1 MEDADT
7 HAEPFTDNPNEPL
20 PIQSLPNW
28 LNAGLHPTLLHPRLA
43 TAISSMSTMTRLS
56 LRALAVMVETVLEM
70 AQYSSTATMATPHTV
85 VNAALD
91 LVRFCRHHAQWPLTD
106 WAYGLWQFSQSTVA
120 RYLPASSV
128 PLARMLENGSALGA
142 YIVYSSYTL
151 AEQFTLASFQVVST
165 TTRWSIRG
173 AEESVRLIDALFGST
188 ETSRALSAI
197 INLVYKEL
205 YDESDFHRLSQRAGH
220 ISAFSSLVKALTAFA
235 CLQWVTR
242 DKTSSRYR
250 LALVHRASLSL
261 EDGPGGLASPSDSTV
276 APTLPSRSNMSAFHN
291 FRDVESGELHET
303 GFVEGTPVIKENQG
317 TVYLNPVRPSSL
329 SSSPSDSDSPVGPDS
344 DYSDRTPGHRWS
356 LNQME
361 QDLLCQLTEM
371 DSRPEADHH
380 ISDNTTSPPLKR
392 THSLGVDGP
401 PSSRPNL
408 QRTPSHPAGYA
419 VYPSVTLRSTWASP
433 APGNG
438 LPNESALDTLLPSV
452 NLENPVASQSQTL
465 HQSIQATDDHP
476 ISPSASELRTP
487 IQPYPRHPLLTN
499 IARFIRYS
507 SAAYGD
513 RFMRIL
519 GISRRYSHSRHPA
532 QLKNSRDDSLQSGE
546 TRHRSGHSTPT
557 APPRLYTHSPGSRPT
572 WPSRRRS
579 FQQHQHHY
587 QYSRGRSR
595 LDRDVSQRPSHVN
608 HHAFATHID
617 VPMEAIL
624 YSSYIDLTTMYEN
637 KTKKMQA
644 ASVQSPKST
653 PRAEGHSISE
663 SKPSTGLGQR
673 LLGPWATQGSV
684 TSLPRPSLHALV
696 HYVSVDHHMS
706 AIVLTCRGTLGL
718 SDILTDLIFHYA
730 DVPLPYPDPAL
741 KVSSPNGKR
750 RLPPRYQTHAG
761 MLQSAQ
767 LLAESDSPVFRELKE
782 AMQSYPTYGL
792 LFCGHSLGGGVAA
805 LLAILWSRVVLR
817 TPEELAQGDEEYL
830 DQLQHSL
837 ATPNAPI
844 FTTQDT
850 QVELISIGHQQ
861 RLQDKTEQFPKIRLF
876 VTSPASGLPPNRP
889 IHCFAYGVPCV
900 SSTDLSV
907 YCRGLITSVVNDHDV
922 VPNLSL
928 GLLHDFKN
936 VATALASE
944 KDPLAERIVQRVVQT
959 LVRKKRVERT
969 TQFQQNTVRS
979 RRYISARKRAA
990 MGLPSPPSVSS
1001 IPYTSETKNSGIDEE
1016 NKDISLRLK
1025 RVAMMAESL
1034 PTRVHEYAD
1043 WFWSLIKTMRANMA
1057 NEKLYPPGDV
1067 YILGTVPNPSSL
1079 SPSSS
1084 ALSVASFPST
1094 YSSPSRSSELPFE
1107 KRSWSGYNLQ
1117 NDPTSA
1123 SPPVT
1128 AGRTPMALYRCLDVT
1143 TRFNEIDFHSQ
1154 MFTEHS
1160 PKRYEDNIASL
1171 LGEHFDS

>member
-7 HAEPFTDNPNEPL
+7 HAEPCTDNPNELSPL
-20 PIQSLPNW
+20 PSLPNW
-28 LNAGLHPTLLHPRLA
+28 INAGLHPTLLHPRLA
-43 TAISSMSTMTRLS
+43 EAISSMSTMTRLS

-70 AQYSSTATMATPHTV
+70 AQYSSAATMATPHTV

-142 YIVYSSYTL
+142 YMVYSSYTL
-151 AEQFTLASFQVVST
+151 AEQFTLAGFQVVST
-165 TTRWSIRG
+165 ATRWSIRG
-173 AEESVRLIDALFGST
+173 ADESVRLIDAIFGST

-242 DKTSSRYR
+242 DRTSSRYR
-250 LALVHRASLSL
+250 LALVHRASLPL
-261 EDGPGGLASPSDSTV
+261 ESGSGGLASASDSTL
-276 APTLPSRSNMSAFHN
+276 APTLPSQSNVSAFHN

-303 GFVEGTPVIKENQG
+303 GFVEGAPVTKEKQG
-317 TVYLNPVRPSSL
+317 AVHLHPVRPSSL
-329 SSSPSDSDSPVGPDS
+329 SSSPDSDSPVGPDS
-344 DYSDRTPGHRWS
+344 DYSGRPSGHQWS

-361 QDLLCQLTEM
+361 KDLLHQLTEM
-371 DSRPEADHH
+371 DSRPEKEHYSH
-380 ISDNTTSPPLKR
+380 SDTPFSPLKR
-392 THSLGVDGP
+392 THSLGADGP

-408 QRTPSHPAGYA
+408 RRTPSHPAGYA
-419 VYPSVTLRSTWASP
+419 VYPAVTPRSTRSSP
-433 APGNG
+433 APANG
-438 LPNESALDTLLPSV
+438 LAEESTPDTFHSSTD
-452 NLENPVASQSQTL
+452 LEEPVARQSELSPQPTETTEG
-465 HQSIQATDDHP
+465 QP
-476 ISPSASELRTP
+476 ISPLVSELRAP

-519 GISRRYSHSRHPA
+519 GINRRYSCSRRPL
-532 QLKNSRDDSLQSGE
+532 QRKPSQDDILQNGE
-546 TRHRSGHSTPT
+546 TRHRSDHSTPT
-557 APPRLYTHSPGSRPT
+557 ASSRSHTTPHGSRPT

-579 FQQHQHHY
+579 FQQRQHHY
-587 QYSRGRSR
+587 QYSRGWSR
-595 LDRDVSQRPSHVN
+595 LGRDISQRPSHVN
-608 HHAFATHID
+608 HHSFATHIN

-637 KTKKMQA
+637 KAKKLQTA
-644 ASVQSPKST
+644 GKQSANST
-653 PRAEGHSISE
+653 LRTEARSISE
-663 SKPSTGLGQR
+663 TEPAIGLGQR
-673 LLGPWATQGSV
+673 FLGPWATQGVV

-718 SDILTDLIFHYA
+718 SDVLTDLIFHYA

-741 KVSSPNGKR
+741 EISSAGEKR
-750 RLPPRYQTHAG
+750 RSPPRYQTHAG

-767 LLAESDSPVFRELKE
+767 LLAESDSPVFRELKD
-782 AMQSYPTYGL
+782 AMQRYPTYGL

-805 LLAILWSRVVLR
+805 LLAILWSRVVLQ
-817 TPEELAQGDEEYL
+817 TPEELAQGDKEYL
-830 DQLQHSL
+830 DHLQHAL
-837 ATPNAPI
+837 ATSNAPI

-850 QVELISIGHQQ
+850 QVELASTGHQQ
-861 RLQDKTEQFPKIRLF
+861 RLQKETEQQFPKVRLF

-900 SSTDLSV
+900 SSADLSV
-907 YCRGLITSVVNDHDV
+907 YCRGLITSVVNAHDV

-936 VATALASE
+936 VATVLASE

-969 TQFQQNTVRS
+969 AQFQQSTVRS
-979 RRYISARKRAA
+979 HRYISARKRAA
-990 MGLPSPPSVSS
+990 MGLPSPPSAASL
-1001 IPYTSETKNSGIDEE
+1001 PYTSEANSSDVDLK
-1016 NKDISLRLK
+1016 NKDMSLRLK
-1025 RVAMMAESL
+1025 RAAMMAESL

-1043 WFWSLIKTMRANMA
+1043 WFWSLIKTMRANMS

-1067 YILGTVPNPSSL
+1067 YILDTVPGPSL
-1079 SPSSS
+1079 VSPSSS
-1084 ALSVASFPST
+1084 VASLSSS
-1094 YSSPSRSSELPFE
+1094 YSFGNRSSELPRE
-1107 KRSWSGYNLQ
+1107 QHSWSGYNLRD
-1117 NDPTSA
+1117 DPTSA
-1123 SPPVT
+1123 PPPS
-1128 AGRTPMALYRCLDVT
+1128 TPDHNRMALYRCLDVT
-1143 TRFNEIDFHSQ
+1143 IRFNEIDFHSQ

-1160 PKRYEDNIASL
+1160 PKRYEDNIALL
-1171 LGEHFDS
+1171 LGEHFESGGE